1 MQPESMF
8 TTDPAHKP
16 QESLYTKE
24 ISQHFHTRDWPK
36 GFKAQI
42 VERDTAGELYL
53 QFIVFRDNFNSFDG
67 EDRRQIA
74 MMVKEFMEKV
84 RGLGV
89 PIYMEV
95 TKGDGRAETTGV
107 RMAN

>member
-1 MQPESMF
+1 MQ
-8 TTDPAHKP
+8 H
-16 QESLYTKE
+16 ESLYTPE
-24 ISQHFHTRDWPK
+24 IANYFHTRQWPK

-42 VERDTAGELYL
+42 VERSAADALYL

-67 EDRRQIA
+67 EDRLQIA

-84 RGLGV
+84 RGMGV

-95 TKGDGRAETTGV
+95 AKGDGVAETSRV
-107 RMAN
+107 RVAN

>member
-1 MQPESMF
+1 LQPNIE
-8 TTDPAHKP
+8 
-16 QESLYTKE
+16 QGSLYTAE
-24 ISQHFHTRDWPK
+24 ISAHFHSRDWPK

-42 VERDTAGELYL
+42 VERTSADQLYL
-53 QFIVFRDNFNSFDG
+53 QFIVFRNNFNSFDG
-67 EDRRQIA
+67 EDRLQIA

-95 TKGDGRAETTGV
+95 AKGDGRAETT
-107 RMAN
+107 

>member
-1 MQPESMF
+1 MF
-8 TTDPAHKP
+8 TTDHLTATPE
-16 QESLYTKE
+16 QSLYNQE
-24 ISQHFHTRDWPK
+24 ISRYFHSLRWPK

-42 VERDTAGELYL
+42 VERTSAEQLYL

-67 EDRRQIA
+67 EDRLQIA

-84 RGLGV
+84 RGMGV

-95 TKGDGRAETTGV
+95 TRGDGLAEAARV
-107 RMAN
+107 RVAN